1 MTGARHRFC
10 RHSNLVPHARIKP
23 GRPQPATCSPLMTPL
38 LVPATLAFRDD
49 GTPYSPLFD
58 DIYHSASGAFA
69 QARHVFIGGNALPRR
84 WQGRRLFTILETGFG
99 IGGNFLATW
108 AAWRA
113 DPARSERL
121 AFVSLEKHPFSAADL
136 RVLHAR
142 LVADAT
148 IAPLAAEL
156 AVAWPPLI
164 GGVHRLSFDSGRVT
178 LTIAFGDALDWLPK
192 LWLRADA
199 LYLDGFAPAKNP
211 DMWAP
216 PLFKALAHLAG
227 ADATLATY
235 TCAGNVR
242 RGLEAAGFVCAKAPG
257 FAGKRDMLVGHFAP
271 RWRIRRHEPPT
282 PLSVSQRHAV
292 VIGAGIAGC
301 ALVERLAARGWHV
314 TLLDRSMRTASE
326 ASGNPA
332 GVFHPLLS
340 RDESVATRISRSGFL
355 LALRAWRALES
366 RGHDF
371 ARTDQGLLQLPADEE
386 EARSLADAIDRYRYP
401 GTFVHAVSSS
411 EVGDIAGVALPRGGC
426 FYPQGGSLSPA
437 SLCASLCA
445 EAGAALTWRAGAEV
459 SRIERVGSEW
469 NVLDESGRVL
479 ARAEVV
485 VFANAHE
492 AAGIAGL
499 RHAPTRIVR
508 GQLTRLPVGVG
519 TELRVPLIGEGY
531 AVPLTDGL
539 LAGASY
545 GLDDADRSPR
555 ERDTAENL
563 ERLARLV
570 PSWAEALTRLDARN
584 LASRVAFRCVTSDRL
599 PMIGPIADEASCLH
613 DARALAG
620 AWPLDLHRSP
630 GLYGAFAFGSRGLVW
645 STLAAELI
653 ASQLEGEPWPIERE
667 LAEDIDPARYFLRA
681 LRRGSVTPA

>member
-1 MTGARHRFC
+1 MT
-10 RHSNLVPHARIKP
+10 HS
-23 GRPQPATCSPLMTPL
+23 
-38 LVPATLAFRDD
+38 LVPAILAFRDD

-69 QARHVFIGGNALPRR
+69 QARHVFIGGNALPQR

-108 AAWRA
+108 AAWRD
-113 DPARSERL
+113 DPARCERL

-136 RVLHAR
+136 RVLQAR
-142 LVADAT
+142 LVADTT

-156 AVAWPPLI
+156 AEAWPPLI
-164 GGVHRLSFDSGRVT
+164 GGVHRLSFEGGRVT

-199 LYLDGFAPAKNP
+199 FYLDGFAPAKNP

-227 ADATLATY
+227 ADATFATY

-242 RGLEAAGFVCAKAPG
+242 RGLEAAGFACAKAPG

-271 RWRIRRHEPPT
+271 RWRVRRHEPPL
-282 PLSVSQRHAV
+282 PLSVAQRHAV

-301 ALVERLAARGWHV
+301 ALAERLAARGWQV
-314 TLLDRSMRTASE
+314 TLLDRSTRTASE

-355 LALRAWRALES
+355 LALRAWRALEA

-371 ARTDQGLLQLPADEE
+371 GRTDQGLLHLPADEE
-386 EARSLADAIDRYRYP
+386 EMRSLADAIDSYRYP
-401 GTFVHAVSSS
+401 GTFVRAVSSS
-411 EVGDIAGVALPRGGC
+411 EARDIAGVVLPRGGL
-426 FYPQGGSLSPA
+426 FYPQGGSLNPA
-437 SLCASLCA
+437 ALCAALCA
-445 EAGAALTWRAGAEV
+445 QAGAALTWCPGAQV
-459 SRIERVGSEW
+459 SRVTRVGSEW
-469 NVLDESGRVL
+469 TVLDESDHVL

-485 VFANAHE
+485 VFANADE
-492 AAGIAGL
+492 AARSAGL
-499 RHAPTRIVR
+499 HYAPTRIVR
-508 GQLTRLPVGVG
+508 GQLTRLPTRVC

-531 AVPLTDGL
+531 AVPLADGL
-539 LAGASY
+539 LAGATY
-545 GLDDADRSPR
+545 EVDDADHRPR
-555 ERDTAENL
+555 ERDNAENL
-563 ERLARLV
+563 ARLAQLV
-570 PSWAEALTRLDARN
+570 PSWAGTLNTLDASS

-599 PMIGPIADEASCLH
+599 PMIGPLADEALCAR
-613 DARALAG
+613 DANALAG
-620 AWPLDLHRSP
+620 AWPLDLYRAS

-667 LAEDIDPARYFLRA
+667 LAEDLDPARYFLRA
-681 LRRGSVTPA
+681 LRRGSVKPT